1 MEAAYDIFRA
11 FPDSGPIWIEVV
23 HGLENARFRL
33 LELRQSR
40 PGDYFVFDS
49 ANAKVVATTA
59 ESVKVPTPAIL
70 QVRPSQRPRF
80 SL

>member
-23 HGLENARFRL
+23 HGLENARFRV
-33 LELRQSR
+33 LELRQLR
-40 PGDYFVFDS
+40 PGDYFAFDS
-49 ANAKVVATTA
+49 ANAKVVATTV
-59 ESVKVPTPAIL
+59 EPARAPASAPPSG
-70 QVRPSQRPRF
+70 RPYQRPRF